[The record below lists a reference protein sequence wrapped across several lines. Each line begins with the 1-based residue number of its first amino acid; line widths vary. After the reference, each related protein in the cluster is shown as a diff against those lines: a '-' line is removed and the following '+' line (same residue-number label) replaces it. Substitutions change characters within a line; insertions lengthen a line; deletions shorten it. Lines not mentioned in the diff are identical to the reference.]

1 MKIANQ
7 DEKIENRNAIEFFCE
22 SNKFVDGTTI
32 VGGDL
37 VKCCIQY
44 WKHYAY
50 KHHGSTLQLAVM
62 KQLIKGWLIIKDNYN
77 VHSSSYRFNLD
88 I

>member
-7 DEKIENRNAIEFFCE
+7 DEIFSE

-37 VKCCIQY
+37 MNCCIQY
-44 WKHYAY
+44 WKHYAF
-50 KHHGSTLQLAVM
+50 KHHGLTL
-62 KQLIKGWLIIKDNYN
+62 
-77 VHSSSYRFNLD
+77 
-88 I
+88 